1 MGMPKNL
8 FLIRHGESEGNA
20 INKKFKETGDH
31 TLFSDNFLRL
41 HESQYNLTER
51 GVIQATLAGQWLKEN
66 GLTSFDRMLVSN
78 NNRALQTAAHLGLEN
93 PAWMIDFN
101 LRERE
106 NGLFNVISPTQRYA
120 NCTDQEKFH
129 DSQPFLFRP
138 PQGESMG
145 DVAQRIKI
153 VLDTLAR
160 ECDNK
165 DVVIVCHGHVIR
177 TFRIILEHMSLS
189 QSNEYLNTEEDWG
202 RVPNCAI
209 VHYTRV
215 KDDDVTEHFN
225 RFRIIRP
232 AGGGQS
238 IDDFSPIIRKKYSN
252 EELLEEAKK
261 NYQH

>member
-8 FLIRHGESEGNA
+8 FLVRHGESEGNV
-20 INKKFKETGDH
+20 INKKFKETGD
-31 TLFSDNFLRL
+31 TSLFSKNFLEL
-41 HESQYNLTER
+41 HESQYNLTEK
-51 GVIQATLAGQWLKEN
+51 GIIQATLAGQWLRDN

-78 NNRALQTAAHLGLEN
+78 NNRALQTAAHLQLEKA
-93 PAWMIDFN
+93 AWMIDFN

-106 NGLFNVISPTQRYA
+106 NGLFNVLSPTQRYA
-120 NCTDQEKFH
+120 NCVDQEKFH

-138 PQGESMG
+138 PQGESVA

-153 VLDTLAR
+153 ILNTLAR
-160 ECDNK
+160 ECDNQ
-165 DVVIVCHGHVIR
+165 DVIIVCHGHVIR

-189 QSNEYLNTEEDWG
+189 QSNEYLNTEEAWG

-209 VHYTRV
+209 VHYTRE
-215 KDDDVTEHFN
+215 KDGGVTESFN
-225 RFRIIRP
+225 KSRIIRP
-232 AGGGQS
+232 AGGGDQ

-261 NYQH
+261 NYKH